1 MAGVAGGE
9 DTHGPAVMLPSAASQ
24 NDREPDPDRD
34 RNGCIF
40 CGCGRPYLRRPT
52 LTWQIH
58 SGHGSRAAMLAV
70 GVAAALAAGVS
81 LAPATGAGASPTAA
95 TWTVQPSPNPKGA
108 LDSRLRAVSCSGP
121 GSCVAVGS
129 SDDRSGKQVHQ
140 NLLVERLSGGVW
152 TVVST
157 PAISGAVSSTLSGVS
172 CPVAGFCVAVG
183 YVHFANRPTGL
194 LAEMW
199 NGASW
204 SDTLLPAPPGGTLP
218 SVAAVSCAAEG
229 ACVAVGRYL
238 NKAGAY
244 RLLAERLTGSTWTV
258 LATPTPPHAGD
269 SEFTA
274 VDCPTTTF
282 CEAVGNVA
290 YNDTLQN
297 VFAYGLSGSTWT
309 YQRMVNPGPD
319 PGDTAYAVSCSDAS
333 ACTSAGSVT
342 VIGESALAEHWNG
355 SSWVRQAIPAQVKR
369 PANALYGVSCNGGSF
384 CVSVGESWR
393 VDRNGHLIDGRV
405 MGQVWNGTAWSQSP
419 PVVPS
424 GESAGLNAISCPS
437 PTACIAVGAAST
449 ASAQSTLVE
458 AYTG

>member
-1 MAGVAGGE
+1 M
-9 DTHGPAVMLPSAASQ
+9 
-24 NDREPDPDRD
+24 
-34 RNGCIF
+34 
-40 CGCGRPYLRRPT
+40 
-52 LTWQIH
+52 TWNFH
-58 SGHGSRAAMLAV
+58 SGHGSRAAMLA
-70 GVAAALAAGVS
+70 AAVVVS
-81 LAPATGAGASPTAA
+81 ACFAPVAGAQASPMAQA
-95 TWTVQPSPNPKGA
+95 WTVQPSPNPKGA
-108 LDSRLRAVSCSGP
+108 LASQLQAVSCPGL

-129 SDDRSGKQVHQ
+129 SSYPSGHQ
-140 NLLVERLSGGVW
+140 APRQSMLVERLSGGVW
-152 TVVST
+152 TIAST
-157 PAISGAVSSTLSGVS
+157 PAISGATSSALSGVS
-172 CPVAGFCVAVG
+172 CPAARFCVAVG
-183 YVHFANRPTGL
+183 YVNFAHRPAGL
-194 LAEMW
+194 LAETW
-199 NGASW
+199 NGSSW
-204 SDTLLPAPPGGTLP
+204 GGELLPAPPGGTLP
-218 SVAAVSCAAEG
+218 SLAAVSCAAKG
-229 ACVAVGRYL
+229 TCVAVGNYVS
-238 NKAGAY
+238 NKTGSY
-244 RLLAERLTGSTWTV
+244 RSLSERLAGSRWSV
-258 LATPTPPHAGD
+258 VPTPIPPHGGGATGN

>member
-1 MAGVAGGE
+1 M
-9 DTHGPAVMLPSAASQ
+9 
-24 NDREPDPDRD
+24 
-34 RNGCIF
+34 
-40 CGCGRPYLRRPT
+40 
-52 LTWQIH
+52 TWRFH
-58 SGHGSRAAMLAV
+58 SGHGSRAAMLVV
-70 GVAAALAAGVS
+70 GVAVALAASVS
-81 LAPATGAGASPTAA
+81 LAPVAGAGASPAAA

-157 PAISGAVSSTLSGVS
+157 PAISGAVSSALSGVS
-172 CPVAGFCVAVG
+172 CPIAGFCVAVG

-238 NKAGAY
+238 NKAGNY
-244 RLLAERLTGSTWTV
+244 RLLADRLIGSAWSV
-258 LATPTPPHAGD
+258 LATPVPPHSGD

-274 VDCPTTTF
+274 VDCPTTTL
-282 CEAVGNVA
+282 CEAVGNVG
-290 YNDTLQN
+290 YNDTLQA

-309 YQRMVNPGPD
+309 YQRQVNPGPD
-319 PGDTAYAVSCSDAS
+319 PGDSDTAVSCGDAT
-333 ACTSAGSVT
+333 ACTSAGSIQV
-342 VIGESALAEHWNG
+342 VGETALAEHWNG
-355 SSWVRQAIPAQVKR
+355 STWLRQVIPTQPNR
-369 PANALYGVSCNGGSF
+369 LNNTLTGVSCHGGSS

-393 VDRNGHLIDGRV
+393 QDSHGHLVDGRV
-405 MGQVWNGTAWSQSP
+405 MGDVWNGTVWSVSQ
-419 PVVPS
+419 PVVPA
-424 GESAGLNAISCPS
+424 GESVALSGISCPT
-437 PTACIAVGAAST
+437 PTACIAVGDAFKGPSE
-449 ASAQSTLVE
+449 STLVE
-458 AYTG
+458 AYTA